1 MCSVAGYES
10 FVTFLYITEMYSK
23 KACFFTDRK
32 KCFFS
37 VNICL
42 NCFAFKENHIKIK
55 YTRYIYMFFCD
66 IIEISNCLLRRV
78 DCITS
83 CFFLLL
89 KIKKSPAQIFSYMQA
104 PFWLPKV
111 RGLRLRPPS
120 PTLKRPVGKTM
131 KNLRNRTDIT
141 LVSNKKDYLKWI
153 SKPSYISQ
161 RYTLI

>member
-1 MCSVAGYES
+1 MNHLSVFFILLKCTAKRH
-10 FVTFLYITEMYSK
+10 V
-23 KACFFTDRK
+23 FFTDRK
-32 KCFFS
+32 RCFFS

-42 NCFAFKENHIKIK
+42 NYFAFKENHIKIK
-55 YTRYIYMFFCD
+55 YIRYIHMFFCD
-66 IIEISNCLLRRV
+66 IIEISNCLLRCV